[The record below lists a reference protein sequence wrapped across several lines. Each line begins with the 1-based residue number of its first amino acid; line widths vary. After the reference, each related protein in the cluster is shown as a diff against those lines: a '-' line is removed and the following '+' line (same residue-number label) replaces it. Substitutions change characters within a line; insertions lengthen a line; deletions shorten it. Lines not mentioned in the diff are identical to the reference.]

1 VWQTLLQ
8 HDVLVGATLV
18 AIYQIAKFTELNL
31 ADPITRR
38 YIALLPGVT
47 VRDFAGA
54 YAYYGAL
61 VSFIGVSLLIY
72 FALCQLS
79 PEVLRGAAK
88 ILINGDP
95 PASLDSIPYPLY
107 IAALF
112 IGLTQPVIPILSQ
125 FGDAQRKFFH
135 DRIDVPRR
143 VIDLSEALTDAIELR
158 AGADKRRLSCEVRK
172 LASGGFVAS
181 LRNHGDGAFYRMQL
195 EAMDLGDEEAIVN
208 STKAA
213 SCKEL
218 RGMIAR
224 LVLCALVAVMRRS
237 GPNGLAKVAESLQMP
252 TPPKTTGS
260 FGYFAASFTASGV
273 LFALAMLI
281 IAHALPWL
289 NTPITKLFPG
299 QDTWPD
305 TFDNAIKELYAIVPP
320 ILISLMVAVFW
331 LVPRERPDARA
342 PAPKAGNSLW
352 TEFVGF
358 FRASAGVLGLC
369 VGVILLFRLG
379 QLFFEFSFPN
389 PDGAERQS
397 VSLLLGLPTIHAF
410 VSITVC
416 LFTTWYLVACNT
428 RQRRAPSF
436 VVTMLAIA
444 GTTALIGLLYELT
457 FIEDYSRIIK
467 PDGSQYCTAT
477 GCWEHV
483 LFGIL
488 ANVLVAVCAFAS
500 IALFFTVRERLPE
513 AVGDEPEHA
522 SAAPAGIVYR
532 PDAAPSSMP
541 SMSSSLPSLSSTSP

>member
-1 VWQTLLQ
+1 MWQTLLQ

-18 AIYQIAKFTELNL
+18 AIYQVTKFTELNL

-38 YIALLPGVT
+38 YITLLPDVK

-61 VSFIGVSLLIY
+61 VSFLGVSLLIY
-72 FALCQLS
+72 LVLCQLS

-112 IGLTQPVIPILSQ
+112 IGLTQPAIPILSQ

-237 GPNGLAKVAESLQMP
+237 GPNALAKVAEALQMRAP
-252 TPPKTTGS
+252 ATPTGS
-260 FGYFAASFTASGV
+260 FRYFAASFIASGV
-273 LFALAMLI
+273 LLALALLI

-289 NTPITKLFPG
+289 NAPVTKLFPG
-299 QDTWPD
+299 QDTWPEN
-305 TFDNAIKELYAIVPP
+305 FEQAIEELFAIVPP
-320 ILISLMVAVFW
+320 ILISLLIAIFC
-331 LVPRERPDARA
+331 LVPRERP
-342 PAPKAGNSLW
+342 
-352 TEFVGF
+352 
-358 FRASAGVLGLC
+358 
-369 VGVILLFRLG
+369 
-379 QLFFEFSFPN
+379 
-389 PDGAERQS
+389 
-397 VSLLLGLPTIHAF
+397 
-410 VSITVC
+410 
-416 LFTTWYLVACNT
+416 
-428 RQRRAPSF
+428 
-436 VVTMLAIA
+436 
-444 GTTALIGLLYELT
+444 
-457 FIEDYSRIIK
+457 
-467 PDGSQYCTAT
+467 
-477 GCWEHV
+477 EHV
-483 LFGIL
+483 
-488 ANVLVAVCAFAS
+488 AKHAACD
-500 IALFFTVRERLPE
+500 RLDRTP
-513 AVGDEPEHA
+513 
-522 SAAPAGIVYR
+522 AARCG
-532 PDAAPSSMP
+532 PSS
-541 SMSSSLPSLSSTSP
+541 

>member
-1 VWQTLLQ
+1 MRSANSSMT
-8 HDVLVGATLV
+8 GST
-18 AIYQIAKFTELNL
+18 
-31 ADPITRR
+31 
-38 YIALLPGVT
+38 
-47 VRDFAGA
+47 
-54 YAYYGAL
+54 
-61 VSFIGVSLLIY
+61 
-72 FALCQLS
+72 C
-79 PEVLRGAAK
+79 RGA
-88 ILINGDP
+88 
-95 PASLDSIPYPLY
+95 SSIY
-107 IAALF
+107 
-112 IGLTQPVIPILSQ
+112 
-125 FGDAQRKFFH
+125 
-135 DRIDVPRR
+135 
-143 VIDLSEALTDAIELR
+143 SEALTDAIELR

-172 LASGGFVAS
+172 LSSGGFVAS

-237 GPNGLAKVAESLQMP
+237 GPNGLAKVAEALQMP
-252 TPPKTTGS
+252 APAKKTGS
-260 FGYFAASFTASGV
+260 LQYFAASFTASGV
-273 LFALAMLI
+273 LLALALLI

-289 NTPITKLFPG
+289 NTPITSLFSG
-299 QDTWPD
+299 QDTWPRYLRQRD
-305 TFDNAIKELYAIVPP
+305 QGTLHHRAADPDQPARRRLLPGPAR
-320 ILISLMVAVFW
+320 SAGRARSVFH
-331 LVPRERPDARA
+331 PE
-342 PAPKAGNSLW
+342 GSLW
-352 TEFVGF
+352 TEFVSF
-358 FRASAGVLGLC
+358 FRSSAGVLGLC
-369 VGVILLFRLG
+369 IGVIVLFRLG

-389 PDGAERQS
+389 PEGADRQW
-397 VSLLLGLPTIHAF
+397 VALLLGLPAIHAF

-467 PDGSQYCTAT
+467 PDGDQYCTAT

-500 IALFFTVRERLPE
+500 IALFFTVRERLPDGRRRTGARASAPTP
-513 AVGDEPEHA
+513 AVPAGIAYRPV
-522 SAAPAGIVYR
+522 AAPA
-532 PDAAPSSMP
+532 SMP
-541 SMSSSLPSLSSTSP
+541 SMSPSASP

>member
-1 VWQTLLQ
+1 MWQTLLQ

-18 AIYQIAKFTELNL
+18 AIYQITKFTELNL

-61 VSFIGVSLLIY
+61 LSFLGVSLLIY
-72 FALCQLS
+72 VTLCQLS

-112 IGLTQPVIPILSQ
+112 IGLTQPVIPVLSQ

-172 LASGGFVAS
+172 LASGGFVSS

-237 GPNGLAKVAESLQMP
+237 GPNALAKVAEALQMP
-252 TPPKTTGS
+252 APAKMTGS
-260 FGYFAASFTASGV
+260 FRYFAASFIASGV
-273 LFALAMLI
+273 LLALALLI

-289 NTPITKLFPG
+289 NTPVTSLFPG
-299 QDTWPD
+299 QDTWPEN
-305 TFDNAIKELYAIVPP
+305 FEQAIEELFAIVPP
-320 ILISLMVAVFW
+320 ILISLLIAIFC
-331 LVPRERPDARA
+331 LVPRERPEARA
-342 PAPKAGNSLW
+342 RALYQGGSLW
-352 TEFVGF
+352 TEFVSF
-358 FRASAGVLGLC
+358 FRSSAAVLGLC
-369 VGVILLFRLG
+369 VGVILLFRVG
-379 QLFFEFSFPN
+379 QLFYEFAIS
-389 PDGAERQS
+389 DAGAAARTAS
-397 VSLLLGLPTIHAF
+397 RLSLPAIHAF
-410 VSITVC
+410 VPITVC

-428 RQRRAPSF
+428 KQRRAPSF
-436 VVTMLAIA
+436 VITLLAIA
-444 GTTALIGLLYELT
+444 GTTALVGFLYELT
-457 FIEDYSRIIK
+457 FVQEYSRGINL
-467 PDGSQYCTAT
+467 DGSQRCAAT

-483 LFGIL
+483 LFGML
-488 ANVLVAVCAFAS
+488 ANVLVSVCAFAS

-513 AVGDEPEHA
+513 ADRDEQQR
-522 SAAPAGIVYR
+522 AAPERISPAYR
-532 PDAAPSSMP
+532 PIAEPSSM
-541 SMSSSLPSLSSTSP
+541 SSR